1 MPACRKRTAHSSIG
15 MPSIPARNI
24 ANGTGGRLSGGP
36 DAVILDEP
44 ALAEGH
50 EYFRLGGHAVSPD
63 GRLLAYAVDTNGSER
78 FVLKVRDLETGVEL
92 PDLIEN
98 WRYGLVWAADSR
110 SFLYTDADEHW
121 RSKTVWH
128 HRLGDPQSADRA
140 IYREPDEKFGVS
152 IGRSQSRAFALI
164 STGDHATNEVYL
176 LPMDDFAATPV
187 LVSPRKT
194 DRQYNVDEREGTL
207 YIRVNDT
214 HPNFRVVTAPVSKP
228 GDWTELIAG
237 DDRHY
242 IQSVT
247 TFENL
252 LVVEERVDGLSQIRL
267 RDYASGAER
276 YIAFPEASFVAALS
290 HNPEYRVDRLRIG
303 YELMVTPNTVYD
315 YHIADD
321 RLETLKVREIPSGYD
336 ASKYATER
344 LMAPSRDGTLIPVS
358 VVYRRDF
365 VKDGSGP
372 LHIQGYG
379 AYGYAYPPGFS
390 ANRLSLL
397 DRGFACAIA
406 HIRGGDDLGYRW
418 YLDGKLEKRTNTF
431 NDFVD
436 VTRFLIAQGF
446 AAPGRVTAAGG
457 SAGGEL
463 MGAIVNQAPELY
475 GAVAAHVPF
484 VDVLNTMLDGTLPL
498 TPGEWS
504 EWGNPIEDKAA
515 FDFIRSYSP
524 YDNVTAQAYPP
535 MLVTAGL
542 SDPRVTYWEPAKWV
556 AKLRATKTDRNLLLL
571 KTNMGA
577 GHGGKSGRYVSLEE
591 AAEEYAFLITQ
602 V

>member
-1 MPACRKRTAHSSIG
+1 MPTDLPDPPVARRVAHSVTHHGVTIED
-15 MPSIPARNI
+15 PYAWLRDPAYPQVNDPDVLGYLNAENAYFEAAMKPHRGLI
-24 ANGTGGRLSGGP
+24 DTLFAEMKGRVKDDDASVPQKDGAFVYWNAFDPGAEYRKWYRRPASGGA

-98 WRYGLVWAADSR
+98 WRYGLVWAANSK

-194 DRQYNVDEREGTL
+194 DRQYDVDEREGTL

-237 DDRHY
+237 NDRHY
-242 IQSVT
+242 IRSVT

-252 LVVEERVDGLSQIRL
+252 LVDRGTRRRPVADPAARLRERRGTLYRVPGGELRRRAVPQSRVSRRPAAHRLRVDGDAQHGLRL
-267 RDYASGAER
+267 
-276 YIAFPEASFVAALS
+276 P
-290 HNPEYRVDRLRIG
+290 H
-303 YELMVTPNTVYD
+303 
-315 YHIADD
+315 
-321 RLETLKVREIPSGYD
+321 
-336 ASKYATER
+336 
-344 LMAPSRDGTLIPVS
+344 
-358 VVYRRDF
+358 RR
-365 VKDGSGP
+365 
-372 LHIQGYG
+372 
-379 AYGYAYPPGFS
+379 
-390 ANRLSLL
+390 
-397 DRGFACAIA
+397 
-406 HIRGGDDLGYRW
+406 
-418 YLDGKLEKRTNTF
+418 
-431 NDFVD
+431 
-436 VTRFLIAQGF
+436 
-446 AAPGRVTAAGG
+446 
-457 SAGGEL
+457 
-463 MGAIVNQAPELY
+463 
-475 GAVAAHVPF
+475 
-484 VDVLNTMLDGTLPL
+484 
-498 TPGEWS
+498 
-504 EWGNPIEDKAA
+504 
-515 FDFIRSYSP
+515 
-524 YDNVTAQAYPP
+524 
-535 MLVTAGL
+535 
-542 SDPRVTYWEPAKWV
+542 
-556 AKLRATKTDRNLLLL
+556 
-571 KTNMGA
+571 
-577 GHGGKSGRYVSLEE
+577 
-591 AAEEYAFLITQ
+591 
-602 V
+602 